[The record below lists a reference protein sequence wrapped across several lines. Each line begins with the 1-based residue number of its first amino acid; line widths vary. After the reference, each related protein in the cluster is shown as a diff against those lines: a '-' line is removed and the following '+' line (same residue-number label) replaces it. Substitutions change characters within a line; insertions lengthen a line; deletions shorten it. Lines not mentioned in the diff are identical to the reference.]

1 MSCMKEFKAAI
12 SSGLDI
18 LEVPF
23 KKLSE
28 PLTFPLFEEG
38 ASHTMTLT
46 SFSWF
51 LNDYDELF
59 SFNLKGFCNLKE
71 GLHLACNLSLEK
83 LWKFLILCFC
93 WLLVPLSTSIL
104 FLCTVF
110 TAVFVPLLMPLLKNL
125 SLEVIIE
132 KPDRFCSDLFYVK
145 HFYSGF

>member
-28 PLTFPLFEEG
+28 PLTFPSFEEG

-51 LNDYDELF
+51 LNDDDELF
-59 SFNLKGFCNLKE
+59 SFNLKGLFNLKE

-93 WLLVPLSTSIL
+93 WLLIPLSTSIL
-104 FLCTVF
+104 FFVLSFYCCFFPSTNASAKEFVF
-110 TAVFVPLLMPLLKNL
+110 GSHNVCNWKTW
-125 SLEVIIE
+125 
-132 KPDRFCSDLFYVK
+132 
-145 HFYSGF
+145 

>member
-1 MSCMKEFKAAI
+1 MKEFKAAI
-12 SSGLDI
+12 SNGLDI

-28 PLTFPLFEEG
+28 PLTFPSFKEG

-51 LNDYDELF
+51 LNDDDELF
-59 SFNLKGFCNLKE
+59 SFNLKGFFNLKE

-93 WLLVPLSTSIL
+93 WLLIPLSTSIL
-104 FLCTVF
+104 FLCSVF
-110 TAVFVPLLMPLLKNL
+110 TAVFFPLPMPQLKNL
-125 SLEVIIE
+125 SLEVIMSVIE
-132 KPDRFCSDLFYVK
+132 RPDRFCSDLFYLK